1 MAKEELEKQGE
12 QNLALSVDVKKN
24 VEKLIDKIK
33 ADTLEGT
40 IVDYEVQT
48 IQGMDD
54 SEIGYTVIIE
64 LKTSCGY
71 TDGLLDQWKKMFC
84 AEQYWIKV
92 VGKRLV
98 VKFLCYN

>member
-1 MAKEELEKQGE
+1 MDFKTKVEEI
-12 QNLALSVDVKKN
+12 
-24 VEKLIDKIK
+24 IDKIK

-48 IQGMDD
+48 IEDMDD
-54 SEIGYTVIIE
+54 SEIGYAVIIE
-64 LKTSCGY
+64 FKTSYGY
-71 TDGLLDQWKKMFC
+71 TDDLFGQWKKMFG
-84 AEQYWIKV
+84 AEQYWINV